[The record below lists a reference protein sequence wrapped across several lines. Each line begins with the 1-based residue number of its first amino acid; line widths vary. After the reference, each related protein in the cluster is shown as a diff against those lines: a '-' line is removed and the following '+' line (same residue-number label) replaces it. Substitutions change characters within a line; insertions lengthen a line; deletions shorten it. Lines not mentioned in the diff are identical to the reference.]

1 MISILVTK
9 KGAGGGRGRGGGG
22 GYYNLCGIRSKW
34 WQCYEVQQ
42 QSVLNLRNLN

>member
-9 KGAGGGRGRGGGG
+9 KGAGGGWGGGG
-22 GYYNLCGIRSKW
+22 ITICAVLDQNSKW